1 MNRFNM
7 NKKNIIIIILALVA
21 MNVSFT
27 CKANDGW
34 ETIKIDRRV
43 SDYAFKGIDQS
54 HLLPFPCLCDVRG
67 KNGADGERILKQHEL
82 FGVR

>member
-1 MNRFNM
+1 MPAEIKMDGFNM
-7 NKKNIIIIILALVA
+7 NKKNIIIIILALFA

-54 HLLPFPCLCDVRG
+54 SPLTFPVPMRCQREKWG
-67 KNGADGERILKQHEL
+67 
-82 FGVR
+82 